1 MEDKSLTKNQIIIQ
15 HSPHLSLRLCLRL
28 TNKISTILIWW
39 LGSQSLRKKES
50 KALFIDLNFI
60 RGKGYSKLEQ
70 DAQVDCAEKLTN
82 AKRDIKVLNYQLTH
96 IVAGI
101 NDKNNTLQPRHQVDI
116 EVMEETHMTY
126 KVHARNQYCP
136 IRVQI

>member
-101 NDKNNTLQPRHQVDI
+101 NDKNNTL
-116 EVMEETHMTY
+116 
-126 KVHARNQYCP
+126 
-136 IRVQI
+136 